1 MKAKWVN
8 VLIWWTLCG
17 LAEKK
22 MSCAIPFKHFIA
34 TLKHNIKQ
42 KTLQNGHDTMIKM
55 IIIIIMIIHKLS

>member
-1 MKAKWVN
+1 
-8 VLIWWTLCG
+8 
-17 LAEKK
+17 